1 MLSLLK
7 NLKPI
12 LMNPIL
18 EEILVSRNGHYCHV
32 VEVNDKFELM
42 AVVGSIVEE
51 YQDRYDMSVI
61 SEFLNS
67 LTVYCLVEDN
77 EDEVYDMVI
86 DDLIEEMAF

>member
-1 MLSLLK
+1 
-7 NLKPI
+7 
-12 LMNPIL
+12 MNPIL
-18 EEILVSRNGHYCHV
+18 EEILVSRNGHYCHF

-51 YQDRYDMSVI
+51 YQERYDISVI

-67 LTVYCLVEDN
+67 LAVYCLVEDN

>member
-1 MLSLLK
+1 
-7 NLKPI
+7 
-12 LMNPIL
+12 
-18 EEILVSRNGHYCHV
+18 
-32 VEVNDKFELM
+32 M

-51 YQDRYDMSVI
+51 YQEKYDMSVI